1 MLRYLAY
8 GLRDFAAGP
17 IREMT
22 RFNWEFYV
30 LLRGGLRPKGKG
42 FEGEGFAKPPTLW
55 LFPPEHLH
63 GWESRRRI
71 ERVVFHFSSVPDVI
85 REACVERGHLT
96 MQLEPEDAEMVRRLG
111 RSLAPHYRS
120 PTPASLLLFDRALI
134 DLSLLLLRGREFGGA
149 LPLETV
155 AVERVER
162 ATEWY
167 LSHLHERPTL
177 DALAEVVH
185 MSVAHLRRQFRLVH
199 GKSPHEVLTDLRLDR
214 AAQVLANTND
224 TLEAV
229 SRRSGFNSASDL
241 CRVFRRRFGVYPNE
255 WRTQVAGK
263 ENATELA
270 RRQAARVDPAGAEK
284 AERMRAAEEVA
295 GEAAEPVKRVAKK
308 SPKKAGTRR
317 AGRGKGS

>member
-8 GLRDFAAGP
+8 GSKDFAAGP
-17 IREMT
+17 VPEMT

-30 LLRGGLRPKGKG
+30 LLRGGLRPTGAG
-42 FEGEGFAKPPTLW
+42 FEGQSPARSPTLW
-55 LFPPEHLH
+55 VFPPERAH

-85 REACVERGHLT
+85 REACVERGHLCMT
-96 MQLEPEDAEMVRRLG
+96 LEPGDAEMIRRLG

-134 DLSLLLLRGREFGGA
+134 DLSLLLLRGREFGAA

-177 DALAEVVH
+177 EALADVVH

-199 GKSPHEVLTDLRLDR
+199 GKSPHEVLTGLRLDR
-214 AAQVLANTND
+214 AAQLLANTGD
-224 TLEAV
+224 TLETVAK
-229 SRRSGFNSASDL
+229 RSGFNSSSDL
-241 CRVFRRRFGVYPNE
+241 CRVFKRGFGAYPNE

-263 ENATELA
+263 ENADEQA
-270 RRQAARVDPAGAEK
+270 RRLAARVDPTGA
-284 AERMRAAEEVA
+284 
-295 GEAAEPVKRVAKK
+295 EAAEMARGRAALAVARATGVEAKG
-308 SPKKAGTRR
+308 AQTRSSR
-317 AGRGKGS
+317 TRGGPGRR